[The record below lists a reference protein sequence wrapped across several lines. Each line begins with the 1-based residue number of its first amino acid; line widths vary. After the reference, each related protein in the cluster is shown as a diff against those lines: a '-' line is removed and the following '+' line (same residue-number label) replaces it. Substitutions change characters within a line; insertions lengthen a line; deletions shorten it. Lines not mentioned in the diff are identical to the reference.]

1 MKDAIA
7 DINNSAP
14 GKDRL
19 SYNMFTH
26 LSEKTLSIFVLFINK
41 ICFLQE
47 IQKDWKHSIII
58 PIHKTGNNPSDPLSY
73 RPISLT
79 SNLNK
84 IMEKMVN
91 NRLQWY
97 LEKHKLYNPN
107 QSGFRKNRN
116 TMEQCI
122 RLENDI
128 EKSFVNK
135 YITVGVFIDFQKAFD
150 MLWKHGLLQKWYL

>member
-1 MKDAIA
+1 
-7 DINNSAP
+7 
-14 GKDRL
+14 
-19 SYNMFTH
+19 
-26 LSEKTLSIFVLFINK
+26 
-41 ICFLQE
+41 
-47 IQKDWKHSIII
+47 
-58 PIHKTGNNPSDPLSY
+58 
-73 RPISLT
+73 
-79 SNLNK
+79 
-84 IMEKMVN
+84 MVN

-128 EKSFVNK
+128 QKSFVNK

-150 MLWKHGLLQKWYL
+150 MLWIKKCRTNTATLRSTILNNIYISEQVLLILTCNVLLLKKPFTYDSILPYIFRDTIFCSKPCFQIC

>member
-1 MKDAIA
+1 
-7 DINNSAP
+7 
-14 GKDRL
+14 
-19 SYNMFTH
+19 MFFYR
-26 LSEKTLSIFVLFINK
+26 KFQK
-41 ICFLQE
+41 IGNT
-47 IQKDWKHSIII
+47 I
-58 PIHKTGNNPSDPLSY
+58 PIHKTGKNPSDPLSY
-73 RPISLT
+73 RPISLA

-97 LEKHKLYNPN
+97 LERQTIIPID

-128 EKSFVNK
+128 QKPFVNK

-150 MLWKHGLLQKWYL
+150 MLWKHGLLQKMVSLKYIW

>member
-1 MKDAIA
+1 
-7 DINNSAP
+7 
-14 GKDRL
+14 
-19 SYNMFTH
+19 MFFYR
-26 LSEKTLSIFVLFINK
+26 KFQK
-41 ICFLQE
+41 IGNT
-47 IQKDWKHSIII
+47 I
-58 PIHKTGNNPSDPLSY
+58 PIHKTGKNPSDPLSY

-84 IMEKMVN
+84 IMENMVN

-97 LEKHKLYNPN
+97 LERQTIIPID

-128 EKSFVNK
+128 QKPFVNK
-135 YITVGVFIDFQKAFD
+135 YITDGVFIDFQKAFD
-150 MLWKHGLLQKWYL
+150 MLWKHGLLQKNGISKYIW

>member
-1 MKDAIA
+1 M
-7 DINNSAP
+7 
-14 GKDRL
+14 
-19 SYNMFTH
+19 
-26 LSEKTLSIFVLFINK
+26 FINK

-84 IMEKMVN
+84 IMGKMVN

-128 EKSFVNK
+128 EQF
-135 YITVGVFIDFQKAFD
+135 FC
-150 MLWKHGLLQKWYL
+150 